1 MNWNWFEFPLFRHSK
16 DSNPGKLSAMSSPSS
31 KMASPAAWAGGTAS
45 RILRLGLSPLQAMM
59 AMPTVLLLVALA
71 AMLLRHP
78 DVPFYEIDRVA
89 FILLVVGVVGRA
101 LVTGQRFW
109 VVERATWPM
118 IGLTFLAIASVI
130 GQPFDNRTWCL
141 LAAKFVVPFTLFHLA
156 ALIFREE
163 RRLELFEVFALI
175 VLAYLCFT
183 SIAFLVGA
191 KALIFPR
198 FILDESLGYHV
209 DRARG
214 PLLQAVANGV
224 SLNLLGLLAIHAFL
238 RKKIRGLKAATLLAS
253 LPLAILATMTR
264 AVWLS
269 FVISVGVLI
278 VRSRNRKLRR
288 VSIAVAAMG
297 ILALLITLSFDDQRR
312 ALTDRLQE
320 SGPLDF
326 REAVYSGGWQM
337 FLEKPITGWGVNQMP
352 AELARHVSG
361 YKEKELYPHNTYL
374 ELLVEHGIFGL
385 MLYVWLV
392 WELLR
397 LGRSPVP
404 ENESSGFLNR
414 QFHAMWPV
422 LLSVYLVNASVVV
435 MNYQF
440 VNGLLFVLAGMLAA
454 QRRRTTAD
462 LKCNPTHHLKAM
474 RTSAA

>member
-1 MNWNWFEFPLFRHSK
+1 MP
-16 DSNPGKLSAMSSPSS
+16 SASV
-31 KMASPAAWAGGTAS
+31 KMASPAAWTADS
-45 RILRLGLSPLQAMM
+45 TVGALALALRPLQATM
-59 AMPTVLLLVALA
+59 ALPTVLLLAALT

-89 FILLVVGVVGRA
+89 FALLVVGTVGGA
-101 LVTGQRFW
+101 LVTKQRFW

-118 IGLTFLAIASVI
+118 IGLTFLAVTSVL
-130 GQPFDNRTWCL
+130 GQPFDNQTWSL
-141 LAAKFVVPFTLFHLA
+141 LAAKFIVPYAMFHLSA
-156 ALIFREE
+156 IIFRDE
-163 RRLELFEVFALI
+163 RRLELFESFALA

-191 KALIFPR
+191 KSLIFPR

-224 SLNLLGLLAIHAFL
+224 SLNLLGLLALHAFL
-238 RKKIRGLKAATLLAS
+238 RGRMRGLKAALLLAS

-269 FVISVGVLI
+269 FVVSVGVLI
-278 VRSRNRKLRR
+278 VHSHNRRLRR
-288 VSIAVAAMG
+288 VCFAVAATG
-297 ILALLITLSFDDQRR
+297 VLALLITLSFADQRR

-320 SGPLDF
+320 SGPVDF

-337 FLEKPITGWGVNQMP
+337 FLEKPFTGWGVNQMP

-374 ELLVEHGIFGL
+374 ELLVEHGVLGL
-385 MLYVWLV
+385 ALYVWLM
-392 WELLR
+392 WELFK
-397 LGRSPVP
+397 LGRGPVP
-404 ENESSGFLNR
+404 RSECNGLLNR
-414 QFHAMWPV
+414 QFHTMWPV
-422 LLSVYLVNASVVV
+422 LLGVYLVNASVVV

-440 VNGLLFVLAGMLAA
+440 VNGLLFVLAGMLVA
-454 QRRRTTAD
+454 QRRRTNTN
-462 LKCNPTHHLKAM
+462 LERKAIHP
-474 RTSAA
+474 RKAIRNSAV